1 MSIHQENGGYVGCS
15 YEDTQDPYWN
25 YCVLALPL
33 WDNGTGTLA
42 TTDLSPS
49 PKTITN
55 NGVTWQTTIKNFYGG
70 ASSFNGSSN
79 YMTGGSN
86 SDYAFGTGDWTFE
99 CWVYPVSLPTYS
111 TIATTRPNN
120 GAFAGAWHIGYG
132 ADGAIYVYSNAFDI
146 SGGIGTIKSG
156 QWQHIAV
163 SRSGS
168 NLSFYVN
175 GNLISINIAYTK
187 SQTETNLGIGAF
199 SGTPSEYLNGYLQDL
214 KIYKGIAK
222 YTSNF
227 TPPTRSLVSQ
237 ARRYPSG
244 VFSL

>member
-79 YMTGGSN
+79 SLTLPDS
-86 SDYAFGTGDWTFE
+86 SDFAFGTGDFTVE
-99 CWVYPVSLPTYS
+99 CWAYQTTSVNYPPIIEIGDHVNTNSAVFVLRRADDSSFFPTIYSGGFYNGSIQVSLNTW
-111 TIATTRPNN
+111 T
-120 GAFAGAWHIGYG
+120 
-132 ADGAIYVYSNAFDI
+132 
-146 SGGIGTIKSG
+146 
-156 QWQHIAV
+156 HIAYV
-163 SRSGS
+163 RSSGS
-168 NLSFYVN
+168 LRIYVN
-175 GNLISINIAYTK
+175 GV
-187 SQTETNLGIGAF
+187 
-199 SGTPSEYLNGYLQDL
+199 SGTPVSFTNNLTNSSGNSIGTSGPTFVYWFPGYLQDL

-222 YTSNF
+222 YISNF